1 MPVIEIFE
9 GTPAKKFVLPGPN
22 QESQIKYYKDNFMKR
37 IEKVIEK
44 KPISDLNI
52 LIRLLKGAEKIA
64 NTLSEQEVTFSIS
77 VYKNIFK
84 LIFDRDIKEYIIN
97 IVKELSEEGWNY
109 NSNKNTFEFEL
120 YKIEKSDTIKK
131 IKNLS
136 KVSTEVKKVSTKAK
150 KATKEII

>member
-9 GTPAKKFVLPGPN
+9 GTPVKKFILPGPN
-22 QESQIKYYKDNFMKR
+22 QESQIKYYKENFMKR

-44 KPISDLNI
+44 RPISDLNV
-52 LIRLLKGAEKIA
+52 LVRLLKGAEKIA
-64 NTLSEQEVTFSIS
+64 NTLSGQEITFSIS

-84 LIFDRDIKEYIIN
+84 LIFDRDIKEYIIS
-97 IVKELSEEGWNY
+97 IIKELSEEGWNY
-109 NSNKNTFEFEL
+109 ASNKNTFEFEL
-120 YKIEKSDTIKK
+120 YKIEKLDTVKK

-136 KVSTEVKKVSTKAK
+136 KISTEVKKTSTKVK

>member
-9 GTPAKKFVLPGPN
+9 GMPIKKFVLPGPN
-22 QESQIKYYKDNFMKR
+22 QEQQIKYYKDYFMKK

-44 KPISDLNI
+44 RPISDLNV

-64 NTLSEQEVTFSIS
+64 NTLSGQEVTFSIS

-84 LIFDRDIKEYIIN
+84 LIFDRDIKEYIVG
-97 IVKELSEEGWNY
+97 IVKELSEEGWDY

-136 KVSTEVKKVSTKAK
+136 KVNTEVKKVSTKVK
-150 KATKEII
+150 RATKEII